1 MSIDLEMRKVTGDP
15 IHPSANERER
25 AVVEFCCFVRANGL
39 GSGPK
44 TTIDCLQVLRTVR
57 DAGPETLR
65 YALRAVLCASKEE
78 WDLFDKL
85 FAMSW
90 EGPEPTQPSPNKSR
104 KNRFSVSGL
113 GQEQSILRL
122 GRAAGRADLE
132 SQPDKVASGASL
144 IERLT
149 KTDFTLI
156 PQTDLAELE
165 RLSLRL
171 LQRLSRRISRK
182 FRPTYRRGVVDLR
195 RTIRRNLSRG
205 GDLIELCHRRRKRRR
220 AKLVLFLDV
229 SDSMNLYSLFLLKF
243 AYALKK
249 HSSGVES
256 FIFSTK
262 LVEVNNALKAPRLS
276 EALASLSEMTTG
288 WSSGTRIGGSVQDF
302 NRLYA
307 AKLLSRETVFIM
319 LSDGWDTENPE
330 VLGAELRKIKLRVSK
345 LIWLNPLLGLERY
358 EPVTRGMKAALPYI
372 DVFAPAHNLQSLLDL
387 EKHLGPRMVA

>member
-1 MSIDLEMRKVTGDP
+1 MSIDLDMRKLTSDT
-15 IHPSANERER
+15 IHPSVNERER

-57 DAGPETLR
+57 DAGPETIK

-90 EGPEPTQPSPNKSR
+90 EGPEPPQPSRNKSG

-113 GQEQSILRL
+113 GQEPSILRL
-122 GRAAGRADLE
+122 GGNVDRSDLE
-132 SQPDKVASGASL
+132 RQPDKVAAGASL

-149 KTDFTLI
+149 KIDFALI

-165 RLSLRL
+165 RVSLRL
-171 LQRLSRRISRK
+171 LRRLSRRISRT
-182 FRPTYRRGVVDLR
+182 FRPKHRRGVVDIR
-195 RTIRRNLSRG
+195 RTIRRNLGHG
-205 GDLIELCHRRRKRRR
+205 GELLELSYRRRRRQR
-220 AKLVLFLDV
+220 AKLVMLLDV

-243 AYALKK
+243 AYLLTK
-249 HSSGVES
+249 HSGGVQS
-256 FIFSTK
+256 FIFSTR
-262 LVEVNNALKAPRLS
+262 LVEVNNALRARHLS
-276 EALASLSEMTTG
+276 EALGLLSQMTTG
-288 WSSGTRIGGSVQDF
+288 WSGGTRIGGSLQDF

-307 AKLLSRETVFIM
+307 AKALSRETVFVI
-319 LSDGWDTENPE
+319 LSDGWDTEEPA
-330 VLGAELRKIKLRVSK
+330 VLGTELRKIKQRVSR
-345 LIWLNPLLGLERY
+345 LIWLNPLLGLEHY

-372 DVFAPAHNLQSLLDL
+372 DVFAPAHNLQSLLEL
-387 EKHLGPRMVA
+387 ERHLGPRMAG